1 MTGNI
6 SCTVGYQIT
15 VLTAVFLADWIVVCR
30 IRTPT
35 KIVTGSIGYL
45 LRKVTYRVDSTL
57 ITGHT
62 T

>member
-1 MTGNI
+1 M
-6 SCTVGYQIT
+6 
-15 VLTAVFLADWIVVCR
+15 VLTAVFLADWVVVCR
-30 IRTPT
+30 IRTPA

-57 ITGHT
+57 ITDHT